1 MLEATI
7 CGSSLIVSN
16 MEVRIVLAEKR
27 LASLIAYLIYN
38 IQIDLV
44 GQKNGPECA
53 THTRPLLT

>member
-1 MLEATI
+1 
-7 CGSSLIVSN
+7 